1 MTQDRRNDQG
11 RSRGARSYRSGD
23 RHGFRK
29 SADNDRRGQ
38 RRSDRGGAHGHGN
51 GSRFES
57 RDDYRRGQRGQH
69 GEHSEHGERHHR
81 QNDRKGRTPGRGQR
95 NGDRRDSRPPQ
106 RARFHEPVVPD
117 NVQPADLEASARRE
131 LRALGK
137 VNAEKVSRHLVMT
150 QRLLSTDPELAYQH
164 ARYAASHAGR
174 VAVVRES
181 AGIAAYLAGHY
192 AEALREIR
200 AARRLSGFDMHR
212 AIEADCE
219 RALGRLQQALKVAKE
234 ADPHQLDDLEEAE
247 LAMVVS
253 GVRHEMG
260 QDDLGLVVIEEAI
273 MMFRGD
279 RETLRR
285 LHSVRAD
292 RLEELGRQEEA
303 AAVRERIGQGPR
315 QETEDDH
322 VQVYDIEDDYDQ
334 DQAAQTGSDA
344 SARSESSSS
353 ENLPVSDE
361 DAPVD
366 DQGGDLREEVPAG
379 APLGSDRIATTGDA
393 AAGDRDDGADSE
405 DSDESSSF
413 EERVEAEM
421 AELLSDVDD
430 TQDQEA

>member
-57 RDDYRRGQRGQH
+57 RDAYRRGQRGQH

-106 RARFHEPVVPD
+106 RARVHEPVVPD

-353 ENLPVSDE
+353 ENLLFADE
-361 DAPVD
+361 DAPVG
-366 DQGGDLREEVPAG
+366 DQVGDLREEVPAG

>member
-57 RDDYRRGQRGQH
+57 RDDYRRGQRG
-69 GEHSEHGERHHR
+69 EHSEHGERHHR
-81 QNDRKGRTPGRGQR
+81 QNDRKGRKPGRGQR

-106 RARFHEPVVPD
+106 RARVHEPVVPD

-131 LRALGK
+131 LRALGR

-361 DAPVD
+361 DAPVG

>member
-11 RSRGARSYRSGD
+11 RSRGAHSYRSGD

-57 RDDYRRGQRGQH
+57 RDDYRRGQRG
-69 GEHSEHGERHHR
+69 EHSEHGERHHR
-81 QNDRKGRTPGRGQR
+81 QNDRKGRKPGRGQR

-106 RARFHEPVVPD
+106 RARVHEPVVPD

-131 LRALGK
+131 LRALGR

-361 DAPVD
+361 DAPVG

>member
-11 RSRGARSYRSGD
+11 RSRGAHSYRSGD

-57 RDDYRRGQRGQH
+57 RDDYRRGQRG
-69 GEHSEHGERHHR
+69 EHSEHGERHHR

-106 RARFHEPVVPD
+106 RARVHEPVVPD

-131 LRALGK
+131 LRALGR

-361 DAPVD
+361 DAPVG

>member
-29 SADNDRRGQ
+29 SADNDRGGQ
-38 RRSDRGGAHGHGN
+38 RRSDRSGAHGHGN

-106 RARFHEPVVPD
+106 RARVHEPVVPD

-361 DAPVD
+361 DAPVG
-366 DQGGDLREEVPAG
+366 DQGGDLREEVPSG

-393 AAGDRDDGADSE
+393 AAGDRDDGVDSE

>member
-11 RSRGARSYRSGD
+11 RSRGAHSYRSGD

-57 RDDYRRGQRGQH
+57 RDDYRRGQRG
-69 GEHSEHGERHHR
+69 EHSEHGERHHR

-106 RARFHEPVVPD
+106 RARVHEPVVPD

-361 DAPVD
+361 DAPVG

>member
-1 MTQDRRNDQG
+1 
-11 RSRGARSYRSGD
+11 
-23 RHGFRK
+23 
-29 SADNDRRGQ
+29 
-38 RRSDRGGAHGHGN
+38 
-51 GSRFES
+51 
-57 RDDYRRGQRGQH
+57 
-69 GEHSEHGERHHR
+69 
-81 QNDRKGRTPGRGQR
+81 
-95 NGDRRDSRPPQ
+95 
-106 RARFHEPVVPD
+106 
-117 NVQPADLEASARRE
+117 
-131 LRALGK
+131 
-137 VNAEKVSRHLVMT
+137 
-150 QRLLSTDPELAYQH
+150 
-164 ARYAASHAGR
+164 
-174 VAVVRES
+174 
-181 AGIAAYLAGHY
+181 
-192 AEALREIR
+192 
-200 AARRLSGFDMHR
+200 
-212 AIEADCE
+212 
-219 RALGRLQQALKVAKE
+219 
-234 ADPHQLDDLEEAE
+234 
-247 LAMVVS
+247 
-253 GVRHEMG
+253 MG

-361 DAPVD
+361 DAPVG

>member
-57 RDDYRRGQRGQH
+57 RDDYRRGQRG
-69 GEHSEHGERHHR
+69 EHGEYGERHRR
-81 QNDRKGRTPGRGQR
+81 QDDRKGRTPGRGQR
-95 NGDRRDSRPPQ
+95 NSDRRDSRPPQ
-106 RARFHEPVVPD
+106 RARVYEPAVPD

-137 VNAEKVSRHLVMT
+137 VNAEKVARHLVMT

-200 AARRLSGFDMHR
+200 AARRLSGLDMHR

-219 RALGRLQQALKVAKE
+219 RALGRLQQALKVAKG

-279 RETLRR
+279 RETRRR

-315 QETEDDH
+315 QETEDDQ

-334 DQAAQTGSDA
+334 DQAVQTESDP
-344 SARSESSSS
+344 SNQSESSSS
-353 ENLPVSDE
+353 KSLPASDE
-361 DAPVD
+361 DAPEGGP
-366 DQGGDLREEVPAG
+366 GGDLLEKAPAG
-379 APLGSDRIATTGDA
+379 ALPSTDSDRGATAGDA
-393 AAGDRDDGADSE
+393 AVGDRDDGDS
-405 DSDESSSF
+405 DNSDESSSF
-413 EERVEAEM
+413 AERVEAEM
-421 AELLSDVDD
+421 AELLGDVDD
-430 TQDQEA
+430 IQDQEA

>member
-1 MTQDRRNDQG
+1 MNLFLHGIGEMDGDSPISSDDSLVAPSARKVDLVLANPPFGKKSTMTITNAEGEAETEDFVYNRQDFWATTSNKQVNFLQHIYTMLKNNG
-11 RSRGARSYRSGD
+11 RA
-23 RHGFRK
+23 
-29 SADNDRRGQ
+29 AV
-38 RRSDRGGAHGHGN
+38 
-51 GSRFES
+51 
-57 RDDYRRGQRGQH
+57 
-69 GEHSEHGERHHR
+69 
-81 QNDRKGRTPGRGQR
+81 
-95 NGDRRDSRPPQ
+95 
-106 RARFHEPVVPD
+106 VVPD

-361 DAPVD
+361 DAPVG

>member
-11 RSRGARSYRSGD
+11 RSRSTRSHRSGD

-29 SADNDRRGQ
+29 SADSDRRGQ
-38 RRSDRGGAHGHGN
+38 YRSDRGGAGGYGN
-51 GSRFES
+51 GSRFQG
-57 RDDYRRGQRGQH
+57 RDEHRRGQRGQH
-69 GEHSEHGERHHR
+69 GEYGERHRR
-81 QNDRKGRTPGRGQR
+81 QDDRKGRTPGRGQR
-95 NGDRRDSRPPQ
+95 NSDRRDSRPPQ
-106 RARFHEPVVPD
+106 RARVYEPAVPD

-361 DAPVD
+361 DAPVG

>member
-57 RDDYRRGQRGQH
+57 RDDYRRGQRG
-69 GEHSEHGERHHR
+69 EHSEHGERHHR

-106 RARFHEPVVPD
+106 RARVHEPVVPD

-361 DAPVD
+361 DAPVG

-421 AELLSDVDD
+421 AELLGDVDD
-430 TQDQEA
+430 IQDQEA

>member
-106 RARFHEPVVPD
+106 RARVHEPVVPD

-200 AARRLSGFDMHR
+200 AARRLSGFDR

-361 DAPVD
+361 DAPVG

-393 AAGDRDDGADSE
+393 AAGDRDDGVDSE

>member
-1 MTQDRRNDQG
+1 
-11 RSRGARSYRSGD
+11 
-23 RHGFRK
+23 
-29 SADNDRRGQ
+29 
-38 RRSDRGGAHGHGN
+38 
-51 GSRFES
+51 
-57 RDDYRRGQRGQH
+57 
-69 GEHSEHGERHHR
+69 
-81 QNDRKGRTPGRGQR
+81 
-95 NGDRRDSRPPQ
+95 
-106 RARFHEPVVPD
+106 
-117 NVQPADLEASARRE
+117 
-131 LRALGK
+131 
-137 VNAEKVSRHLVMT
+137 MT

-361 DAPVD
+361 DAPVG

-379 APLGSDRIATTGDA
+379 
-393 AAGDRDDGADSE
+393 AGDRDDGADSE

>member
-29 SADNDRRGQ
+29 RADNDRRGQ

-57 RDDYRRGQRGQH
+57 RDDYRRGQRG
-69 GEHSEHGERHHR
+69 EHGEYGERHRR
-81 QNDRKGRTPGRGQR
+81 QDDRKGRTPGRGQR
-95 NGDRRDSRPPQ
+95 NSDRRDSRPPQ
-106 RARFHEPVVPD
+106 RARVYEPAVPD

-200 AARRLSGFDMHR
+200 AARRLSGLDMHR

-361 DAPVD
+361 DAPVG

-393 AAGDRDDGADSE
+393 AAGDRDDGVDSE